1 MPKTRLA
8 LIDDHQIVRDGL
20 KALLQNLDHC
30 EVVAEGGSG
39 DDAIGMADN
48 PEIDLFLM
56 DIAMPGTNGLDAAA
70 RITDIRPDARI
81 IILSMH
87 ATAEYVRRALDSGA
101 SGYILK
107 NMAPNE
113 LEQAIHKVV
122 SGGQYLSPA
131 ISDVL
136 NESVPANGGDQDGI
150 SSLTT
155 RQQEILR
162 LLAEG
167 LSTRDMAALLAI
179 SAKTVET
186 HRSQL
191 MQKLDIYD
199 VPGLVK
205 YAIRHGLVSID

>member
-20 KALLQNLDHC
+20 KAILQKLDNC

-39 DDAIGMADN
+39 EDALELARNAD
-48 PEIDLFLM
+48 IQVFLM
-56 DIAMPGTNGLDAAA
+56 DIAMPGMSGIEAAA
-70 RITDIRPDARI
+70 RICELRPDARI
-81 IILSMH
+81 IMLSMH
-87 ATAEYVRRALDSGA
+87 ATGEYVRRALNSGA
-101 SGYILK
+101 SGYMLK
-107 NMAPNE
+107 NMAPSE
-113 LEQAIHKVV
+113 LARAIDRVAA
-122 SGGQYLSPA
+122 GGRYLSPDIANALEEATQA
-131 ISDVL
+131 IED
-136 NESVPANGGDQDGI
+136 ESGGL
-150 SSLTT
+150 SALTA

-167 LSTRDMAALLAI
+167 MSTKDIAGLLSI

-191 MQKLDIYD
+191 MQKLEIYD

-205 YAIRHGLVSID
+205 YAIRHGLVRLD

>member
-20 KALLQNLDHC
+20 KALLGNIADC

-39 DDAIGMADN
+39 EDALELAAGDS
-48 PEIDLFLM
+48 IDVFLM
-56 DIAMPGTNGLDAAA
+56 DIAMPGMSGLDAAQQ
-70 RITDIRPDARI
+70 ITASRPDARI

-87 ATAEYVRRALDSGA
+87 ATAEYVRRALDCGA
-101 SGYILK
+101 AGYMLK

-113 LEQAIHKVV
+113 LEQAIRKVV
-122 SGGQYLSPA
+122 GGGQYLSPA
-131 ISDVL
+131 IADVL
-136 NESVPANGGDQDGI
+136 NEASPAGDATTEGMAC
-150 SSLTT
+150 LTS
-155 RQQEILR
+155 RQKEILR

-167 LSTRDMAALLAI
+167 MSTRDIASLLSI

-191 MQKLDIYD
+191 MQKLEIYD

>member
-20 KALLQNLDHC
+20 KALLSQLEHC

-39 DDAIGMADN
+39 EDALSLADN
-48 PEIDLFLM
+48 GDIDIFLM
-56 DIAMPGTNGLDAAA
+56 DIAMPGMSGLDAAA
-70 RITDIRPDARI
+70 RLREVRPDARI
-81 IILSMH
+81 IMLSMH
-87 ATAEYVRRALDSGA
+87 ATGEYVRRAMTSGA
-101 SGYILK
+101 SGYLPK
-107 NMAPNE
+107 NMAPSE
-113 LEQAIHKVV
+113 LAQAIAKV
-122 SGGQYLSPA
+122 SAGGRYLSPA
-131 ISDVL
+131 VADSLEEAASSDDD
-136 NESVPANGGDQDGI
+136 EAGGLGAL
-150 SSLTT
+150 SA
-155 RQQEILR
+155 RQREILR

-167 LSTRDMAALLAI
+167 MTTRDIAALLSI

-191 MQKLDIYD
+191 MQKLEIFD

>member
-20 KALLQNLDHC
+20 KAILQKLDNC

-39 DDAIGMADN
+39 EDALEIARNAD
-48 PEIDLFLM
+48 IQVFLM
-56 DIAMPGTNGLDAAA
+56 DIAMPGMSGIEAAA
-70 RITDIRPDARI
+70 RICELRPDARI
-81 IILSMH
+81 IMLSMH
-87 ATAEYVRRALDSGA
+87 ATGEYVRRALNSGA
-101 SGYILK
+101 SGYMLK
-107 NMAPNE
+107 NMAPSE
-113 LEQAIHKVV
+113 LARAIDRVAA
-122 SGGQYLSPA
+122 GGRYLSPDIANALEEATQA
-131 ISDVL
+131 IED
-136 NESVPANGGDQDGI
+136 ESGGM
-150 SSLTT
+150 SALTA

-167 LSTRDMAALLAI
+167 MSTKDIAGLLSI

-191 MQKLDIYD
+191 MQKLEIYD

-205 YAIRHGLVSID
+205 YAIRHGLVRLE

>member
-20 KALLQNLDHC
+20 KAILQKLDNC

-39 DDAIGMADN
+39 EDALEIARNAD
-48 PEIDLFLM
+48 IQVFLM
-56 DIAMPGTNGLDAAA
+56 DIAMPGMSGIEAAA
-70 RITDIRPDARI
+70 RICELRPDARI
-81 IILSMH
+81 IMLSMH
-87 ATAEYVRRALDSGA
+87 ATGEYVRRALNSGA
-101 SGYILK
+101 SGYMLK
-107 NMAPNE
+107 NMAPSE
-113 LEQAIHKVV
+113 LARAIDRVAA
-122 SGGQYLSPA
+122 GGRYLSPDIANALEEATQA
-131 ISDVL
+131 IED
-136 NESVPANGGDQDGI
+136 ESGGL
-150 SSLTT
+150 SALTA

-167 LSTRDMAALLAI
+167 MSTKDIAGLLSI

-191 MQKLDIYD
+191 MQKLEIYD

-205 YAIRHGLVSID
+205 YAIRHGLVRLE

>member
-20 KALLQNLDHC
+20 KAILQKLDNC

-39 DDAIGMADN
+39 EDALELARNAD
-48 PEIDLFLM
+48 IQVFLM
-56 DIAMPGTNGLDAAA
+56 DIAMPGMSGIEAAA
-70 RITDIRPDARI
+70 RIRELRPDARI
-81 IILSMH
+81 IMLSMH
-87 ATAEYVRRALDSGA
+87 ATGEYVRRALNSGA
-101 SGYILK
+101 SGYMLK
-107 NMAPNE
+107 NMAPSE
-113 LEQAIHKVV
+113 LARAIDRVAA
-122 SGGQYLSPA
+122 GGRYLSPDIANALEEATQA
-131 ISDVL
+131 IED
-136 NESVPANGGDQDGI
+136 ESGGL
-150 SSLTT
+150 SALTA

-167 LSTRDMAALLAI
+167 MSTKDIAGLLSI

-191 MQKLDIYD
+191 MQKLEIYD

-205 YAIRHGLVSID
+205 YAIRHGLVRLE